1 MGNRYALTTACPHSR
16 ASRPRIPQ
24 DPQPIALHEEKAL
37 AQDLE
42 PASPVPQ
49 DRGSFNTDS
58 SSAYSSVT
66 LPLQAHFGIG
76 LGFAAGHPASD
87 IDQLLPRAFTPNP
100 S

>member
-76 LGFAAGHPASD
+76 LGSEEYPHNGT
-87 IDQLLPRAFTPNP
+87 L
-100 S
+100 